1 MYRYGG
7 RMLDAGYWM
16 LVTASAEREAGC
28 WILVTAS
35 AEREAGC
42 WMPDTIAAT
51 NVQF

>member
-1 MYRYGG
+1 M
-7 RMLDAGYWM
+7 
-16 LVTASAEREAGC
+16 
-28 WILVTAS
+28 LVTAS